1 MNRSVV
7 KIIFLAIVIVMAFV
21 SVRVFHMDRYLDEE
35 ALGLWIAGLGAWGP
49 VFYIAIYSVA
59 PSMMIPGLPLTVI
72 GGILFGPLWGVV
84 YVAIGS
90 TIGASAAFLVAR
102 YMGRS
107 WVEGFLK
114 KGGRLARINAEAGKN
129 GWKIV
134 ALTRLVP
141 FFPYNF
147 LNYAFGLTRIKFS
160 HYAIA
165 TFIFMLPGIVA
176 YVVFSSSIPRL
187 LRGRVTREFVIG
199 ICLVAAISLIPL
211 IYKIYRGSKG
221 DGGHGQ

>member
-1 MNRSVV
+1 MNRSAV
-7 KIIFLAIVIVMAFV
+7 KISILVVFIVMAFALA
-21 SVRVFHMDRYLDEE
+21 RIFHLGRYIDEE
-35 ALGLWIAGLGAWGP
+35 GLRFWIAGLGVWGP
-49 VFYIAIYSVA
+49 VIYIIIYSAA
-59 PSMMIPGLPLTVI
+59 PSLMIPGLPLTLI

-90 TIGASAAFLVAR
+90 TIGACAAFFVAR

-114 KGGRLARINAEAGKN
+114 KRGRLEEIDAEVGKK

-134 ALTRLVP
+134 AFTRLVP
-141 FFPYNF
+141 LFPYNF

-160 HYAIA
+160 HYAAA

-176 YVVFSSSIPRL
+176 YCVFSSSIPGL
-187 LRGRVTREFVIG
+187 LRGRITPSFIIG
-199 ICLVAAISLIPL
+199 IGLVAAVSLIPL
-211 IYKIYRGSKG
+211 IHKIYMARKG
-221 DGGHGQ
+221 DGGH

>member
-1 MNRSVV
+1 
-7 KIIFLAIVIVMAFV
+7 
-21 SVRVFHMDRYLDEE
+21 
-35 ALGLWIAGLGAWGP
+35 
-49 VFYIAIYSVA
+49 
-59 PSMMIPGLPLTVI
+59 MIPGLPLTVI

-90 TIGASAAFLVAR
+90 TIGASAAFLAAR

-114 KGGRLARINAEAGKN
+114 KGGRLEEIDAEVRKK

-134 ALTRLVP
+134 AFTRLVP
-141 FFPYNF
+141 LFPYNF

-160 HYAIA
+160 HYAAA

-176 YVVFSSSIPRL
+176 YVVFSSSIPGL
-187 LRGRVTREFVIG
+187 LRGRMTKEFIIG
-199 ICLVAAISLIPL
+199 IFLVLLVSLIPL
-211 IYKIYRGSKG
+211 IRKICGIGKG